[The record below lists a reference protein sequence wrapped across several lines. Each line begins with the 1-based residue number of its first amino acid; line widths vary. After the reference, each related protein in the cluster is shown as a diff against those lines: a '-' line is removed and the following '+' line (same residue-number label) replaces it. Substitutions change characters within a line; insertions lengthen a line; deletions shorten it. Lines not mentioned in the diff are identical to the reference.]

1 MTSTNTPVQICRHIK
16 TNGCRC
22 RSPRLTGRDL
32 CYFHARFYERQDSM
46 VRSHSPLGTGNA
58 TYAPTILPIEI
69 DLPILEDAESIQ
81 VSISLLVAALARNRI
96 DAKRAAV
103 LLYGLQLAST
113 NAKSITTEPFSAAV
127 VRNIIQSNSLTDLA
141 VGDSGLSAEENALFV
156 EGDDEDDDDAEADD
170 YPEAEA
176 DDDDDGDDEEDEEPD
191 DLITTLTAGS
201 PMHAAGG
208 PTSRF

>member
-1 MTSTNTPVQICRHIK
+1 MTSTNAPVQICRHIK

-32 CYFHARFYERQDSM
+32 CYFHARSYERQGSM
-46 VRSHSPLGTGNA
+46 VRSHSPIGTGTP
-58 TYAPTILPIEI
+58 TYTPTIQPIEI

-81 VSISLLVAALARNRI
+81 ISISLLVAALATNRI

-127 VRNIIQSNSLTDLA
+127 VRNIMQSDFNTDLA
-141 VGDSGLSAEENALFV
+141 VGDSGIDHGEYALL
-156 EGDDEDDDDAEADD
+156 DDEDDDGDHK
-170 YPEAEA
+170 
-176 DDDDDGDDEEDEEPD
+176 DDDED
-191 DLITTLTAGS
+191 
-201 PMHAAGG
+201 
-208 PTSRF
+208 

>member
-1 MTSTNTPVQICRHIK
+1 MPSTNTPVQICRHIK
-16 TNGCRC
+16 TNGRRC

-32 CYFHARFYERQDSM
+32 CYFHARFHERQDSM

-81 VSISLLVAALARNRI
+81 VSISLLVAALAGNRI

-127 VRNIIQSNSLTDLA
+127 VRNIIQSNSFTDLA
-141 VGDSGLSAEENALFV
+141 VGDSGLAAAENTLF
-156 EGDDEDDDDAEADD
+156 DEDDDEDDD

-176 DDDDDGDDEEDEEPD
+176 DDEEEVDDEEEDDDDEKSH

-201 PMHAAGG
+201 PMHAPGC